1 VIDDPAT
8 PIRRAAL
15 LLHAMA
21 PVDRNWMLAQLP
33 AAGRT
38 RLETLLRDLAELG
51 IPNDPTL
58 LKQVATAGMPA
69 AEPILARP
77 VDEAGSEQPFAAVAA
92 ADPVRLAVVLRDEP
106 VDLVAMLLA
115 AGDWTWRDAF
125 MRQIGPL
132 KARQVAE
139 RLAARW
145 RGCRPGS
152 ALERALL
159 AAVAR
164 RLRAVPM
171 DGMPREAVRRLPD
184 APLVKR
190 IAWGRNWIGHLLGP
204 LTRGQVR

>member
-1 VIDDPAT
+1 MIDDSAT

-21 PVDRNWMLAQLP
+21 PVDRDWALAQLP
-33 AAGRT
+33 ADSRV
-38 RLETLLRDLAELG
+38 RLQALLRELAALG
-51 IPNDPTL
+51 IPHDPAL
-58 LKQVATAGMPA
+58 LKQVASAGIPA
-69 AEPILARP
+69 AEPTLD
-77 VDEAGSEQPFAAVAA
+77 VLCDDAGSEPPLAAIAA
-92 ADPVRLAVVLRDEP
+92 ADPARLAVVLRDEP

-115 AGDWTWRDAF
+115 ARDWTWRDAF

-152 ALERALL
+152 ALDQTLL

-164 RLRAVPM
+164 RLRDVPL
-171 DGMPREAVRRLPD
+171 DAIPQAAVRRLPD
-184 APLVKR
+184 APSVKR
-190 IAWGRNWIGHLLGP
+190 IAWRRNWLGYLLSP
-204 LTRGQVR
+204 LARGQAR

>member
-1 VIDDPAT
+1 MIDDPAT

-21 PVDRNWMLAQLP
+21 PVDRNWVLAQLP
-33 AAGRT
+33 ASGRT
-38 RLETLLRDLAELG
+38 RLKTLLRDLAELG
-51 IPNDPTL
+51 IPNDPAL
-58 LKQVATAGMPA
+58 LKQVAAAGMPV
-69 AEPILARP
+69 AEPTLGGP
-77 VDEAGSEQPFAAVAA
+77 HHEPGSEPPFAAVAA
-92 ADPVRLAVVLRDEP
+92 PDPARLVLVLRDEP

-132 KARQVAE
+132 RARQVAE

-152 ALERALL
+152 AIEQALL

-164 RLRAVPM
+164 RLRDMPM
-171 DGMPREAVRRLPD
+171 NAMPQEAVRRLPD
-184 APLVKR
+184 APPVKW
-190 IAWGRNWIGHLLGP
+190 IAWRRNWFESLLGP